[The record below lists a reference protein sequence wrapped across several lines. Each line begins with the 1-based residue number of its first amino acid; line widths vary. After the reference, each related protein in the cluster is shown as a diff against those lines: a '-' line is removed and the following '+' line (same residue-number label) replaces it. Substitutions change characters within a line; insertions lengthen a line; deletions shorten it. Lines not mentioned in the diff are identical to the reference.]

1 MSEERRLIDRV
12 VEATETAMTRMQQEM
27 TQMTQRASQAASSNL
42 PVATRDDV
50 ARLQASLDR
59 IEAAVNDLTAEMR
72 GRTGAPGGDV
82 TGAGTAEPP
91 PTEPPVG

>member
-42 PVATRDDV
+42 PLAT
-50 ARLQASLDR
+50 
-59 IEAAVNDLTAEMR
+59 AVNDLTAEMR